1 MVVVEIRLSQ
11 IFKVSTTKR
20 YFMSGLDVF
29 YAILELL
36 AGLGVFIY
44 GMKILGDNLEAVAGN
59 KIKKMFSVIDKSRFV
74 GVGIGAGVT
83 TVIQSSSAVTVML
96 IGFVNAG
103 LMTFTQATSV
113 IFGANIGTTITAQI
127 VALGFGGIENL
138 QLTVIFAACAGVGA
152 FMLLFAKKDLIKKIG
167 AIICGLGMIF
177 VGLQVMGDSMEA
189 VKEAPVI
196 VEAIAKVQHPI
207 LLVLLGAVLTGIIQS
222 SSAMTGLVITM
233 SAVGI
238 ISFPQAMYVVI
249 GSNIG
254 TCVTGLLCCIGTTTN
269 AKRVAVMHLLFNVIG
284 SALFLLTDLFANY
297 GELLMKWFPTAQ
309 MQVAMLHTFF
319 NVATTLVLL
328 PFITPLVKLVTLII
342 PDKKGKV
349 DDSVPRLYYLNEQV
363 LVSPPVA
370 VQNIKLEILNML
382 MLAKQNFFLS
392 LDAITSVDVAKK
404 EELKNTEAKLNYLH
418 KEITKYL
425 VKVNHMDINELDA
438 ELLGTAHHT
447 VNDLE
452 RIGDY
457 SENIFEYAERLNEDG
472 LKFSEG
478 SLKEIAELRNA
489 LENMFELSY
498 KIYEEEL
505 PELIPTLYTFEQ
517 ITDDMKVLMGE
528 KHIERLNGGRC
539 DPETGALY
547 LSLANDCERI
557 ADHLT
562 SIANATKSF
571 AKPKKQAKATAT
583 ANASNAPTKTD
594 EVKENVDD

>member
-1 MVVVEIRLSQ
+1 
-11 IFKVSTTKR
+11 
-20 YFMSGLDVF
+20 MSGLDIF

-36 AGLGVFIY
+36 AGLGVFIF

-83 TVIQSSSAVTVML
+83 AVIQSSSAVTVML

-103 LMTFTQATSV
+103 LMTLTQATSV
-113 IFGANIGTTITAQI
+113 VFGANIGTTITAQL

-138 QLTVIFAACAGVGA
+138 QLTVIFAACAGIGA
-152 FMLLFAKKDLIKKIG
+152 FMLLFAKKDIIKKIG
-167 AIICGLGMIF
+167 SIICGLGMIF
-177 VGLQVMGDSMEA
+177 VGLQVMGDSMES
-189 VKEAPVI
+189 VKEAPQI
-196 VEAIAKVQHPI
+196 VSALQSVTNPL

-238 ISFPQAMYVVI
+238 ITFPQAMYVIV

-269 AKRVAVMHLLFNVIG
+269 AKRVAVIHLLFNVIG
-284 SALFLLTDLFANY
+284 SALFLLTDLFAHY
-297 GELLMKWFPTAQ
+297 ADLLMKWFPTAQ
-309 MQVAMLHTFF
+309 MQVAMLHTMF
-319 NVATTLVLL
+319 NLATTIILL
-328 PFITPLVKLVTLII
+328 PFIKPLVKLVTLMI
-342 PDKKGKV
+342 PDKKSKV
-349 DDSVPRLYYLNEQV
+349 DDTTPRLYYLNEQV
-363 LVSPPVA
+363 LATPPIA
-370 VQNIKLEILNML
+370 VRNIKLEILNML
-382 MLAKQNFFLS
+382 NLAKQNFFLA
-392 LDAITSVDVAKK
+392 LDAITNVDVNKK
-404 EELKNTEAKLNYLH
+404 EDLQITESKLNYIH

-425 VKVNHMDINELDA
+425 VKVNQLDINELDA

-457 SENIFEYAERLNEDG
+457 AENIFEYAERLKEDG
-472 LKFSEG
+472 LRFSEG
-478 SLKEIAELRNA
+478 SLKEIQELRDA
-489 LENMFELSY
+489 LENMFELAY
-498 KIYEEEL
+498 KIYDEEL

-557 ADHLT
+557 ADHIT
-562 SIANATKSF
+562 NIANATKSF
-571 AKPKKQAKATAT
+571 AKPKKTPQPKA
-583 ANASNAPTKTD
+583 N
-594 EVKENVDD
+594 